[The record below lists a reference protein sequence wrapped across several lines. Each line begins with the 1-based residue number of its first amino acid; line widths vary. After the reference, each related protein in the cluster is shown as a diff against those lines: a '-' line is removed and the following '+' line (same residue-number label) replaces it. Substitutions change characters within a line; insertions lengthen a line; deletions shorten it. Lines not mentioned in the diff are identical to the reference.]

1 MATAAIE
8 RPSKTLNDAELK
20 EHLQRLRQADNLTN
34 WYYLIRSYLVLALVI
49 GGAVYFYEHRVEW
62 GLAWAWNLL
71 VTFVAVV
78 LVTGLVAVAASVGPA
93 RRAGKTDPARVLT
106 SS

>member
-49 GGAVYFYEHRVEW
+49 GGAVYFFEYRTEW
-62 GLAWAWNLL
+62 GLAWAWNVP
-71 VTFVAVV
+71 VTFVAVILIGAVQHQRTV
-78 LVTGLVAVAASVGPA
+78 LAHEAAHHVPFPN
-93 RRAGKTDPARVLT
+93 RLL
-106 SS
+106 